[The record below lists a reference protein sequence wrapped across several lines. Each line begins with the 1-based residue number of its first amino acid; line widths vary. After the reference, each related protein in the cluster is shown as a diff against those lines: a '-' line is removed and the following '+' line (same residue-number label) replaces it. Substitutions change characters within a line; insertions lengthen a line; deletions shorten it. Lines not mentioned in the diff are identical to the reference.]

1 MHNIEESIVTLNRIS
16 DLGVQ
21 LSLDDFGTGYSSL
34 SYLKRLPI
42 NRLKIDKSFIND
54 IPTTHNDAVIA
65 RSIIALAHS
74 LEIQVIAEGV
84 ESAEQYAFLR
94 ENGCDEVQGYL
105 LSRPRPFAEI
115 QALLQAGG
123 RLALPEI

>member
-1 MHNIEESIVTLNRIS
+1 MTLNRIS
-16 DLGVQ
+16 ELGVQ

-54 IPTTHNDAVIA
+54 ITTTNNDAIIA
-65 RSIIALAHS
+65 RSIIAMAHS

-84 ESAEQYAFLR
+84 ESADQYAFLL
-94 ENGCDEVQGYL
+94 EHGCDEVQGYL

-115 QALLQAGG
+115 ENLLREGG
-123 RLALPEI
+123 RLLPVS